1 MKYLTTALTL
11 LVCHIT
17 VYGQSFYAHR
27 FEDQNYIAFGL
38 GTAGYYGDLQH
49 QLIIPFPAASLE
61 LSHKLGPQVKIRES
75 LSYFLLRAKDSNQ
88 KKPDLKDRNL
98 SFRSGNIEFSLT
110 FELLFLPIYSYRG
123 RPKVNPFIF
132 GGIGGVTVN
141 PRTTLNGKSHNLRK
155 YRTEGKKYPGLALA
169 IPFGVGIEFAIARYV
184 TFISEFG
191 YRATTT
197 DYLDDVST
205 VYTDLSPND
214 GIRYRLADRAPEM
227 GVMPKKAGMT
237 RGNPQVNDGYA
248 ILSFKFQYNLTQ
260 ILKRR

>member
-11 LVCHIT
+11 LVCHVM
-17 VYGQSFYAHR
+17 VYSQSFYAHR
-27 FEDQNYIAFGL
+27 FEDQNYISFGL

-61 LSHKLGPQVKIRES
+61 LSHKLGPQVKIREG

-88 KKPDLKDRNL
+88 KQQDLKDRNL
-98 SFRSGNIEFSLT
+98 SFKSANIELSLT

-155 YRTEGKKYPGLALA
+155 YKTEGKRYSGLALA
-169 IPFGVGIEFAIARYV
+169 IPIGLGIEFAIARYV
-184 TFISEFG
+184 TLISEFG
-191 YRATTT
+191 YRFTTT

-205 VYTDLSPND
+205 VYTDLSPGD
-214 GIRYRLADRAPEM
+214 GIRYRLADRTPEM
-227 GVMPKKAGMT
+227 GIAPKKAGMI
-237 RGNPQVNDGYA
+237 RGNPKVNDGYA
-248 ILSFKFQYNLTQ
+248 IFSFKLQYNLAQ
-260 ILKRR
+260 IF